1 MLFILTMKGFIP
13 VEVPHVL
20 GDRSN
25 DWLVVRVVATP
36 TDIGF
41 G

>member
-1 MLFILTMKGFIP
+1 MLTMKGFIP